1 LTVLMSSVLMS
12 SVLMSTVLMLTVLIR
27 IRTRPPHC
35 GVHVWP

>member
-35 GVHVWP
+35 GVHVGP